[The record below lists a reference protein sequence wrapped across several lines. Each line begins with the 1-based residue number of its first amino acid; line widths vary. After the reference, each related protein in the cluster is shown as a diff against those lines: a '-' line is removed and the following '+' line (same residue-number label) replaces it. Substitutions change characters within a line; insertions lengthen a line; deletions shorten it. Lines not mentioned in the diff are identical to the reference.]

1 MNYFRKAN
9 ARFLSTVSRN
19 YKYFENPEIKNNI
32 AIIRLNGPDKM
43 NVLNKPMLNEAK
55 ILFDNHIF
63 SKNIKGIVFSS
74 SKSDNFIAGADINML
89 EKAKSKEEI
98 IDITS
103 SGNDF
108 FNKIKNQY

>member
-74 SKSDNFIAGADINML
+74 SK
-89 EKAKSKEEI
+89 
-98 IDITS
+98 
-103 SGNDF
+103 
-108 FNKIKNQY
+108 